1 MINEKL
7 GRINELMNELF
18 EVTSFY
24 SCLLSK
30 WKKLSKKYESKELT
44 YEEFKLEESKLLGG
58 KSIREIRQEQSIYA
72 YTLVKQMI
80 IFLDS
85 LIADVYEDNL
95 KLIIPKPV
103 EAKKPLAKENKLK
116 KAPIEEGKKEA
127 QKEVE
132 AKHPEKVEAK
142 NVGSLKKPTSEEVKP
157 QIKREVVKRRI
168 VEGRIKVEQ
177 GVEQSKRVN
186 IKKEEVVPA
195 QIEGMKTHSFFYNLF
210 HRTKL
215 NLALEPVKKVRVG
228 KGEVVFKQEKS
239 VFNLEGKEGRSHVK
253 TAVPEQ
259 TISEKH
265 VEQKKID
272 FSKLTVERR
281 IESPVK
287 PKIRKVPLTQK
298 GGVKVKPVNIL
309 PKKVNAKKKFV
320 PEKAFSGVKK
330 TMSVIEEKKEFYK
343 FEKGKNLK
351 REGVK
356 STRKNELNKSSINE
370 NLNAFSVFLK
380 KLHSKPT
387 IRKLR
392 IKNEKLV
399 SNKNVVPVAVELL
412 KAREEKRKILTPA
425 LKVEVEEISKVAVPV
440 RKYKS
445 YTTSTISSLSN
456 LMVRGLS
463 THLLSAYPD
472 FFRNFYKKLRS
483 AEIPLLSNTYINIM
497 LFFMILS
504 SLFSFV
510 ISFVIFLVVS
520 SSFLVS
526 LAKSLLVSLI
536 ASTLV
541 FLVFYYYPSSL
552 ISEKRKNL
560 RKNLP
565 FAINQMAAVA
575 SADLPPLTIFKIV
588 AKNEEYGE
596 VSKELARIV
605 NYVEVFGIDFLVAVK
620 SVASLTPD
628 EFFKDLLQGTI
639 LTINSGEKLE
649 GYLKQKADEALNMY
663 KLEIEK
669 YNSTVST
676 LSDIYTAVLIAA
688 PLLMVASMSLMQLIG
703 GSFGGLSVGALMAL
717 GTYVAIPALN
727 LLFILVVKMIRSS
740 V

>member
-7 GRINELMNELF
+7 ERINDLMNELF

-24 SCLLSK
+24 NRLLSK
-30 WKKLSKKYESKELT
+30 WKKLSRRYERKELT

-85 LIADVYEDNL
+85 LTADVYEDNL
-95 KLIIPKPV
+95 KPIIPKPV
-103 EAKKPLAKENKLK
+103 EAKNPLTKENKLK

-127 QKEVE
+127 QKKVEV
-132 AKHPEKVEAK
+132 KSSEKVKVKKVEI
-142 NVGSLKKPTSEEVKP
+142 LKKPVSEEAKP
-157 QIKREVVKRRI
+157 QIEKEVVKKEV
-168 VEGRIKVEQ
+168 VEGRAEVKQSGEVNVE
-177 GVEQSKRVN
+177 
-186 IKKEEVVPA
+186 KEAIVPA
-195 QIEGMKTHSFFYNLF
+195 QIEGVKTHSFLYNLF

-215 NLALEPVKKVRVG
+215 NLAIEPVKKVSVG
-228 KGEVVFKQEKS
+228 KGEVVFRKG
-239 VFNLEGKEGRSHVK
+239 GKTFGAGNIKNVRNVESK
-253 TAVPEQ
+253 TAEQ
-259 TISEKH
+259 ENKIEKASR
-265 VEQKKID
+265 EIRKQKKVD
-272 FSKLTVERR
+272 FSKLTVERK

-287 PKIRKVPLTQK
+287 PKVKKVSLTQK
-298 GGVKVKPVNIL
+298 GGVKVKPVSAHSES
-309 PKKVNAKKKFV
+309 KKRKEFVPEEASPELKRAIPIVEEKKKFY
-320 PEKAFSGVKK
+320 E
-330 TMSVIEEKKEFYK
+330 
-343 FEKGKNLK
+343 FEKGKK
-351 REGVK
+351 PKHEKVK
-356 STRKNELNKSSINE
+356 LTGKNEISRSSINE

-392 IKNEKLV
+392 INNEKLV
-399 SNKNVVPVAVELL
+399 SDKNVVPVAVELL
-412 KAREEKRKILTPA
+412 KAKEEKRKILTPA
-425 LKVEVEEISKVAVPV
+425 LKAEVEEISKIAVPV

-497 LFFMILS
+497 LFFMIIS
-504 SLFSFV
+504 SLLSFV

-526 LAKSLLVSLI
+526 LAKSLLVSLV

-552 ISEKRKNL
+552 ISEKRKDL

-588 AKNEEYGE
+588 SKNEEYGE

-628 EFFKDLLQGTI
+628 EFFKDLLQGII

-717 GTYVAIPALN
+717 GTYVAIPTLN

>member
-1 MINEKL
+1 MINRKL
-7 GRINELMNELF
+7 ERINELMDEF
-18 EVTSFY
+18 IEVTSFY
-24 SCLLSK
+24 NRLLSK
-30 WKKLSKKYESKELT
+30 WKRLSNKYKSKELT
-44 YEEFKLEESKLLGG
+44 YEEFKLEESKLLD
-58 KSIREIRQEQSIYA
+58 SRTIREIRQEQSLYA
-72 YTLVKQMI
+72 YTLVKQML

-95 KLIIPKPV
+95 KPTVVKPAEV
-103 EAKKPLAKENKLK
+103 KKTLPES
-116 KAPIEEGKKEA
+116 IEEKKSRKVSIGETKKEM
-127 QKEVE
+127 QKEIAENLQKRVK
-132 AKHPEKVEAK
+132 AEKVEISK
-142 NVGSLKKPTSEEVKP
+142 RPIYKEVKESA
-157 QIKREVVKRRI
+157 KEEAVR
-168 VEGRIKVEQ
+168 
-177 GVEQSKRVN
+177 SNVN
-186 IKKEEVVPA
+186 IKQAKRVEVVPA
-195 QIEGMKTHSFFYNLF
+195 QISGKASHSFFYNLF
-210 HRTKL
+210 HKSRF
-215 NLALEPVKKVRVG
+215 NLALEPVKKASVG
-228 KGEVVFKQEKS
+228 KGEVVFKREKGVVEKS
-239 VFNLEGKEGRSHVK
+239 AVNLESKEGKPLVK
-253 TAVPEQ
+253 KAVPEQ

-265 VEQKKID
+265 AGQKKID
-272 FSKLTVERR
+272 FSKLTVERK
-281 IESPVK
+281 IENPVK
-287 PKIRKVPLTQK
+287 PKIRKVPLSQK
-298 GGVKVKPVNIL
+298 GGVKVKPINIS
-309 PKKVNAKKKFV
+309 PKKVNAEKKFV
-320 PEKAFSGVKK
+320 PEKARLELNKEIPV
-330 TMSVIEEKKEFYK
+330 VEEKKEFYK
-343 FEKGKNLK
+343 FEKGKNAK
-351 REGVK
+351 QEKIK
-356 STRKNELNKSSINE
+356 SGRKNKSEESIKE
-370 NLNAFSVFLK
+370 NLNAFGVFLK

-387 IRKLR
+387 MRKLR
-392 IKNEKLV
+392 INNEKLV

-412 KAREEKRKILTPA
+412 KAKEKSNKILTPA
-425 LKVEVEEISKVAVPV
+425 LKEEVEEISKVAVPV

-504 SLFSFV
+504 SLLSFV
-510 ISFVIFLVVS
+510 ISFVIFLIVS

-526 LAKSLLVSLI
+526 LAKSLLVSLV

-552 ISEKRKNL
+552 ISEKKKDL

-588 AKNEEYGE
+588 ANKNEYGE

-628 EFFKDLLQGTI
+628 EFFKDLLQGII
-639 LTINSGEKLE
+639 LTINSGEKLD
-649 GYLKQKADEALNMY
+649 GYLKQKADEALNIY

-727 LLFILVVKMIRSS
+727 VLFIIVVKMIRSS